1 VPAHDEQEEPIR
13 FDDAQRRR
21 KAEAEAAFARA
32 QKRRQEEAIAKLR
45 HREVRGA
52 PPSVP
57 PPNR

>member
-1 VPAHDEQEEPIR
+1 MPAHDEQQQPIP

-21 KAEAEAAFARA
+21 QAEAEAAFQRA
-32 QKRRQEEAIAKLR
+32 QKRRQEEAIARLR